1 MRLPGPPPV
10 VEPKMYGPDV
20 QLTDKPDMFTLDDEA
35 GGQRAEMPCGHA
47 ISMFYRIY
55 FVQVLKIIS
64 EIRFPLSWAND
75 HEILSTVIC
84 TVPPLWYSA

>member
-1 MRLPGPPPV
+1 V
-10 VEPKMYGPDV
+10 VEPKMYDPDV

-55 FVQVLKIIS
+55 VVQVLKLSVFPGSIPS
-64 EIRFPLSWAND
+64 RCRFLSWLND
-75 HEILSTVIC
+75 HEIISTVIC
-84 TVPPLWYSA
+84 TEPLLLYSA